1 MAKKRSL
8 WLYGC
13 GLGCAVVGLVVAGL
27 MGAGML
33 FFNRIS
39 TGFNQA
45 VAARE
50 QLDKQYGAPES
61 FVPWPDGSIPAQRL
75 EVFARV
81 RETMAPAREAMAD
94 TFSRLP
100 MNPDKVRE
108 LEQARGLEKLLK
120 AMSVGKTA
128 MELAPNLGQFFSA
141 RDEAL
146 LNAGMGM
153 GEYSYLYS
161 VVFHAW
167 LGHPPGDGPGEEW
180 TGEGARHRGKVRM
193 HGPGTAWR
201 VHDETLQMLRN
212 QQAALGADAPAAWR
226 EALAKELAAME
237 KDDARLA
244 WQEGVPASMSTALEP
259 FRARLEASYNR
270 TTNPF
275 ELSRTTRRGRFSYG
289 AD

>member
-13 GLGCAVVGLVVAGL
+13 GLGCAVVGLIVAGL
-27 MGAGML
+27 LGAGML
-33 FFNRIS
+33 FVNRIS
-39 TGFNQA
+39 SGFNQA

-50 QLDKQYGAPES
+50 QLEKQYGAPES
-61 FVPWPDGSIPAQRL
+61 FVPWPDGSIPAPRL
-75 EVFARV
+75 ETFAHV
-81 RETMAPAREAMAD
+81 REAMAPARDAMAE

-100 MNPDKVRE
+100 TNPEKARE
-108 LEQARGLEKLLK
+108 LEQARGFEKLLK
-120 AMSVGKTA
+120 AMAVGKTA
-128 MELAPNLGQFFSA
+128 MGLAPTLAQFFSA
-141 RDEAL
+141 RDQAL
-146 LNAGMGM
+146 LDAGMGM

-167 LGHPPGDGPGEEW
+167 LGHSPGDGPGEEW
-180 TGEGARHRGKVRM
+180 TGEGERHHGKVRM
-193 HGPGTAWR
+193 NGPGAAWR
-201 VHDETLQMLRN
+201 VHDEMLQMLRN
-212 QQAALGADAPAAWR
+212 QLAALGADAPAAWR

-237 KDDARLA
+237 KDDDRLA
-244 WQEGVPASMSTALEP
+244 WQEGVPASMAAALEP